1 MKLLMITGLGSARD
15 LASGKKGAFYNTLE
29 EFSKYW
35 DRIDIIAPKNTKHKT
50 QTIILFGNVYVHV
63 SPWPLVFHPLWFIKK
78 ASSLHKENKFDLITV
93 HDFPPF
99 YNGIG
104 ARLLWQKIKVPYIL
118 EIFHIPGYPRSASF
132 KESVYKLLFK
142 FFIRFD
148 AKYARAVRVMSK
160 SQTPE
165 FLKKFGVPENKIQ
178 YIPAIYLDLE
188 TFRPLNLSKE
198 YDLIF
203 VGRLEPNKGT
213 NLLIDSAR
221 ILKNQTLNFKMFVV
235 GDGPLKNNL
244 RLKIENLKLQN
255 NVLLYGWAKDS
266 KEIAELINKAK
277 VLVLPSY
284 NEGGPRVIFE
294 AMACGVPVLATPV
307 GMVPDLQSSVTLIDW
322 DPGHIADKI
331 KKILSDANMYNE
343 QRSQGL
349 EVVKQFEKKAAI
361 ENYANKLK
369 KLL

>member
-1 MKLLMITGLGSARD
+1 MFMKLLMITGLGSARD
-15 LASGKKGAFYNTLE
+15 LASGKRGAFYNTLE

-35 DRIDIIAPKNTKHKT
+35 DRIDIMAPRVQFSISNSQFSNKFQIPNSKP
-50 QTIILFGNVYVHV
+50 QILFGNVYVHV
-63 SPWPLVFHPLWFIKK
+63 SPWPLVFHPFWFIKK

-188 TFRPLNLSKE
+188 TFRPLNLSK
-198 YDLIF
+198 
-203 VGRLEPNKGT
+203 
-213 NLLIDSAR
+213 
-221 ILKNQTLNFKMFVV
+221 
-235 GDGPLKNNL
+235 
-244 RLKIENLKLQN
+244 
-255 NVLLYGWAKDS
+255 
-266 KEIAELINKAK
+266 
-277 VLVLPSY
+277 
-284 NEGGPRVIFE
+284 
-294 AMACGVPVLATPV
+294 
-307 GMVPDLQSSVTLIDW
+307 
-322 DPGHIADKI
+322 
-331 KKILSDANMYNE
+331 
-343 QRSQGL
+343 
-349 EVVKQFEKKAAI
+349 
-361 ENYANKLK
+361 
-369 KLL
+369 